1 MTPVGP
7 WPGSAQIPGCWPLA
21 LMLACACSAT
31 RQGTGGSS
39 RGAERP
45 LGTSPALARRTGG
58 VGLWPWAVRGDLAR
72 RPSPPPSR
80 PAGQGLVL
88 CMAVEHLVLV
98 DFGERAAGCPVSAS
112 RAAAL
117 PSCTGSCPRDL
128 SAVRSEPWCVRR
140 PSLSMRRGLLTPRVM
155 SAAAPASRPPPRATP
170 WEPAPLGV

>member
-1 MTPVGP
+1 MLVLPPVRGQKGAPEGQRDLWGP
-7 WPGSAQIPGCWPLA
+7 A
-21 LMLACACSAT
+21 
-31 RQGTGGSS
+31 
-39 RGAERP
+39 RP
-45 LGTSPALARRTGG
+45 LPGAQVG

-80 PAGQGLVL
+80 PAGRGLVL